1 MPKQNLQLLFRFA
14 FEEEFRRNISKANKE
29 AITDDQVIDLLF
41 QDHKQYFDG
50 IIDVKKTEIT
60 TEIMSQLMS
69 GVDQAMAPFT
79 QMATHFMQVES
90 GAAQPLEKNE
100 ELKQG
105 EVPMQVQT
113 TSPTTKTVVQEEEK
127 KGEDLNAIKS
137 LNMDTLMQMVDAQAK
152 TAPW

>member
-90 GAAQPLEKNE
+90 GAA
-100 ELKQG
+100 
-105 EVPMQVQT
+105 
-113 TSPTTKTVVQEEEK
+113 
-127 KGEDLNAIKS
+127 
-137 LNMDTLMQMVDAQAK
+137 
-152 TAPW
+152 

>member
-1 MPKQNLQLLFRFA
+1 
-14 FEEEFRRNISKANKE
+14 
-29 AITDDQVIDLLF
+29 
-41 QDHKQYFDG
+41 
-50 IIDVKKTEIT
+50 
-60 TEIMSQLMS
+60 MS